1 MPRSLPHE
9 RRLPGSAGEHQLQAR
24 TGTSTRAERFYRDQV
39 LDHLNPRM
47 RDFVARQRIMFLST
61 AAADGSCDSTLRTG
75 PPGFLQ
81 VFDEHTLAWP
91 EFRGNGVMASLGNIT
106 ENPNVG
112 ILLVDFFDDV
122 IGLHVNGHARVF
134 DDAAMRRARPVQKVE
149 VPPGRTPAL
158 WVEVEVEEAYVHC
171 SKNIPHLAWVP
182 DDLRLAG
189 VRRKGGDYF
198 GSVGTDSPW
207 SGAAC
212 STDAADDQAV

>member
-1 MPRSLPHE
+1 MSPASPHAPD
-9 RRLPGSAGEHQLQAR
+9 LPGSAGERQLQRR
-24 TGTSTRAERFYRDQV
+24 TGTSSRATRFYRDQV
-39 LDHLNPRM
+39 LDHLNPAM
-47 RDFVARQRIMFLST
+47 RAFVERQRIMFLST
-61 AAADGSCDSTLRTG
+61 AGADGSCDSTLRTG

-81 VFDEHTLAWP
+81 VFDSSRLAWP
-91 EFRGNGVMASLGNIT
+91 EFRGNGVMASLGNLT

-122 IGLHVNGHARVF
+122 IGLHVNGRARVF
-134 DDAAMRRARPVQKVE
+134 EDAAMRRARAVRDVE
-149 VPPGRTPAL
+149 IPPGRRATF

-198 GSVGTDSPW
+198 GAVATPSPW
-207 SGAAC
+207 AEAAC
-212 STDAADDQAV
+212 STDDQAV